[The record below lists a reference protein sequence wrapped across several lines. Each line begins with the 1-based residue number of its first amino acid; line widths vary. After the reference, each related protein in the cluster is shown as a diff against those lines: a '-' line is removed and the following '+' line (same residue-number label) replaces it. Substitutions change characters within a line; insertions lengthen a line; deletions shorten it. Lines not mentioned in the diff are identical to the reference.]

1 MTYLEHVEQ
10 LSDKLLALT
19 EVDKE
24 KRAFLLVAIDDPK
37 EAVEINAMTATAG
50 SRENVQAL
58 LEVLLGVDELVPLI
72 QRVLLNILAR
82 EQERNFDINEL
93 LKELKN
99 EN

>member
-1 MTYLEHVEQ
+1 MTYLEQIEQ
-10 LSDKLLALT
+10 LSGKLLALT

-37 EAVEINAMTATAG
+37 EAVKTNTMTATAG
-50 SRENVQAL
+50 LRENVQAL

-82 EQERNFDINEL
+82 EQETFSINEL